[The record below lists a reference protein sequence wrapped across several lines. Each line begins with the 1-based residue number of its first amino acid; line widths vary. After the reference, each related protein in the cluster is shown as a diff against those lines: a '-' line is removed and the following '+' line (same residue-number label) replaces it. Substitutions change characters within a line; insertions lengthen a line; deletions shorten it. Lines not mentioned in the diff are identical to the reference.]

1 MATLK
6 DLLVS
11 GPARVIGNITGKS
24 FIKEGGTSSQF
35 LKADGSVDSNTY
47 STTSHNHSGTY
58 KPVQTAVSDPTAS
71 TTASTTFIDSISQNA
86 NGVIAATKKT
96 LPTASTTVSG
106 ITKVGASGG
115 AAAYV
120 HTHATSIAT
129 STGTNQITLAFGTK
143 YAISAG
149 GTSYV
154 FTMPANPNTNTTY
167 KIATGDA
174 KGQIKV
180 TPSSGDAYNVSVK
193 GLGSAAYT
201 ESSAYATSGHTHTG
215 YATSNHTHATSIAT
229 STSANQ
235 ITLAFGTKYAITAG
249 GTSYV
254 FTMPANPNTN
264 TTYTFATGDSNGQI
278 KVTPSGGSAQ
288 NVSVKGLGSAAYTES
303 SAYATSGHNHS
314 GVYKPV
320 QTAVSSPSA
329 SSTSSAFIDTI
340 SQDKNGVITATKKN
354 LPTAST
360 TVVGVTT
367 VGAAGGAAAYSHNH
381 SDVYKPVQTAV
392 SDPTASTST
401 STTFIDT
408 ISQDK
413 NGVITATK
421 KTLPTASTTV
431 AGITKVGAS
440 GGAAAYKHSHDTSIT
455 TSNGTNQITL
465 AFGTKYAISAGG
477 TSYVFTMPANPNT
490 NTTYTFATGDSNGQI
505 KVTPSGGSAQNV
517 SVKGLGSAA
526 YTESSAYATS
536 SHNHSGVYKPVQTAV
551 SDPTASSTTST
562 TFIDTIS
569 QNANGVIAAT
579 KKTLPTA
586 SSTVAGIAKV
596 GASGGAAAYNHTHS
610 FSNITSRGEAYLE
623 WGGKNLNGTYAPI
636 DASMVGRLGANRT
649 AFVSPDAITVEYS
662 RDGGTTWKDYDATN
676 LQKIGFFTDF
686 NSNFV
691 IGKSTSSNPADANCQ
706 LRVTLSTR
714 SGSVYTTLNKFIIY
728 ISSNGSDGCWCSIDA
743 RLQSNV
749 KNNTDTWR
757 NFANKVGI
765 SGWSGYNVIN
775 TSGLTTYGNTA
786 SSQYGQV
793 RFTFG
798 CTGGGS
804 TSYFGMHVMGVNC
817 YGGVGWT
824 TPSEM
829 ARNGLLYTY
838 DMSKNATF
846 PANITA
852 TKFVKSGGTSSQF
865 LKADGSVDSNTYSTT
880 SHNHSDVYK
889 PVQTAVSDP
898 TASTSTS
905 TTFIDTIS
913 QDKNGV
919 ITATK
924 KTLPT
929 ASTTVAGITKVGAS
943 GGAAA
948 YSHTHTGYATSNHTH
963 ATSIATS
970 TEDSR
975 ITLGFGGKYII
986 SAGGTSYVFT
996 MPKNP
1001 NTDTTYTFESGDGNG
1016 QIKVTSSTGDV
1027 YDVKVS
1033 GLGSAAFTDG
1043 SEYAPVGHVHTG
1055 YATSSHNHSGVY
1067 KPIQTAVSD
1076 PPTASTLTATA
1087 FIDTISQNK
1096 NGVIAATKKTLPTAS
1111 STVAGITTVG
1121 ADGGAAAY
1129 EHTHTGYAPM
1139 IHTHS
1144 ISIATSTSTNQI
1156 TLAFGG
1162 KYTISAGGSSYVFTM
1177 PAKPTTYKFNTG
1189 DEKGQI
1195 KVTPSSGD
1203 AYNVNVSGL
1212 GSAAYTDS
1220 IDYATSGHTHGSITN
1235 AGAIANNTTIANG
1248 DHLVITDKSDSDKIK
1263 RASITFGASQST
1275 YLRNDGKWGT
1285 PSTSTP
1291 LATPLFNGN
1300 IPGTVIPI
1308 ATTENEVTY
1317 KGDPTSYNRIPSL
1330 IFPSDS
1336 SSFALPIFMDKS
1348 GHLFMLISDAFAK
1361 ELISTYGY
1369 TTTTSGKS

>member
-71 TTASTTFIDSISQNA
+71 TTTSTTFIDTISQDK
-86 NGVIAATKKT
+86 NGVITATKKT

-115 AAAYV
+115 AAAYK
-120 HTHATSIAT
+120 HSHDTSIVT

-167 KIATGDA
+167 TIATGDA

-229 STSANQ
+229 STGTNQ
-235 ITLAFGTKYAITAG
+235 ITLAFGTKYAISAG

-421 KTLPTASTTV
+421 KTLPTAS
-431 AGITKVGAS
+431 A
-440 GGAAAYKHSHDTSIT
+440 
-455 TSNGTNQITL
+455 
-465 AFGTKYAISAGG
+465 
-477 TSYVFTMPANPNT
+477 
-490 NTTYTFATGDSNGQI
+490 
-505 KVTPSGGSAQNV
+505 
-517 SVKGLGSAA
+517 
-526 YTESSAYATS
+526 
-536 SHNHSGVYKPVQTAV
+536 
-551 SDPTASSTTST
+551 
-562 TFIDTIS
+562 
-569 QNANGVIAAT
+569 
-579 KKTLPTA
+579 
-586 SSTVAGIAKV
+586 
-596 GASGGAAAYNHTHS
+596 
-610 FSNITSRGEAYLE
+610 
-623 WGGKNLNGTYAPI
+623 
-636 DASMVGRLGANRT
+636 
-649 AFVSPDAITVEYS
+649 
-662 RDGGTTWKDYDATN
+662 
-676 LQKIGFFTDF
+676 
-686 NSNFV
+686 
-691 IGKSTSSNPADANCQ
+691 
-706 LRVTLSTR
+706 
-714 SGSVYTTLNKFIIY
+714 
-728 ISSNGSDGCWCSIDA
+728 
-743 RLQSNV
+743 
-749 KNNTDTWR
+749 
-757 NFANKVGI
+757 
-765 SGWSGYNVIN
+765 
-775 TSGLTTYGNTA
+775 
-786 SSQYGQV
+786 
-793 RFTFG
+793 
-798 CTGGGS
+798 
-804 TSYFGMHVMGVNC
+804 
-817 YGGVGWT
+817 
-824 TPSEM
+824 
-829 ARNGLLYTY
+829 
-838 DMSKNATF
+838 
-846 PANITA
+846 
-852 TKFVKSGGTSSQF
+852 
-865 LKADGSVDSNTYSTT
+865 
-880 SHNHSDVYK
+880 
-889 PVQTAVSDP
+889 
-898 TASTSTS
+898 
-905 TTFIDTIS
+905 
-913 QDKNGV
+913 
-919 ITATK
+919 
-924 KTLPT
+924 
-929 ASTTVAGITKVGAS
+929 TVAGITKVGAS

-948 YSHTHTGYATSNHTH
+948 YSHTHTGYATSSHTH
-963 ATSIATS
+963 DTLIKAS

-975 ITLGFGGKYII
+975 IALAFGGKYII

-1001 NTDTTYTFESGDGNG
+1001 NTDTTYTIATGDAKG
-1016 QIKVTSSTGDV
+1016 QIKVTPSSGDAYNV
-1027 YDVKVS
+1027 SVK

-1067 KPIQTAVSD
+1067 KPVQTAVSD
-1076 PPTASTLTATA
+1076 PPTASTSTATA

-1096 NGVIAATKKTLPTAS
+1096 NGVITATKKTLPTAS

-1220 IDYATSGHTHGSITN
+1220 IAYATSGHTHGSITN

-1248 DHLVITDKSDSDKIK
+1248 DHLVITDNSDSNKIK
-1263 RASITFGASQST
+1263 RASITFGTSQST

-1308 ATTENEVTY
+1308 AATENEVAY
-1317 KGDPTSYNRIPSL
+1317 KGDPTSYNTIPSL

-1336 SSFALPIFMDKS
+1336 STMALPIFMDKS

-1361 ELISTYGY
+1361 ELINTYGY
-1369 TTTTSGKS
+1369 TTTPSGKS